1 MKTKNVTVLCGGKFN
16 AFHKGHE
23 YFLKKCKS
31 CGDKLVVVLAH
42 DSRNKV
48 PYAKPAEI
56 RKKIL
61 EKTGIPD
68 KIIIGSPENFSK
80 TVEKIRPDVICL
92 GYDQKLP
99 KIKYPVLKHRACIS
113 YIKNQRAIKIIR
125 IKKYGS
131 YATSKIFSNQHL

>member
-99 KIKYPVLKHRACIS
+99 KIK
-113 YIKNQRAIKIIR
+113 NQRAIKIIR

-131 YATSKIFSNQHL
+131 YATSKIFSNQH